1 MRAFSPAD
9 FPLPLPKTHR
19 FPIDKYAMLRQRLQA
34 FGWQVQSAVVA
45 SDNDLLQ
52 VHCPDYVRSVRQG
65 TLDAKAIRA
74 LGFPWS
80 PEMIVRSSASVG
92 GTICAAFQALELGY
106 GVNLAGGTHHAF
118 RERGEGFCVF
128 NDAVVAA
135 TKLHQANQ
143 IRTAAIVDLD
153 VHQGNGTAK
162 LGQELNW
169 LTTISVHGAKNYPFR
184 KEIGDLDIELPDA
197 TDDASYLACVQQQVL
212 PMLADLNPDIVF
224 LNAGADVLAGDR
236 FGRLAL
242 TPRGVGQRDDLI
254 YEFCQTKDS
263 PLVWIMGGG
272 YQPEL
277 SVLID
282 AHFESLK
289 RLAARYS

>member
-1 MRAFSPAD
+1 
-9 FPLPLPKTHR
+9 
-19 FPIDKYAMLRQRLQA
+19 
-34 FGWQVQSAVVA
+34 
-45 SDNDLLQ
+45 
-52 VHCPDYVRSVRQG
+52 
-65 TLDAKAIRA
+65 
-74 LGFPWS
+74 
-80 PEMIVRSSASVG
+80 
-92 GTICAAFQALELGY
+92 
-106 GVNLAGGTHHAF
+106 
-118 RERGEGFCVF
+118 
-128 NDAVVAA
+128 
-135 TKLHQANQ
+135 
-143 IRTAAIVDLD
+143 
-153 VHQGNGTAK
+153 
-162 LGQELNW
+162 
-169 LTTISVHGAKNYPFR
+169 
-184 KEIGDLDIELPDA
+184 
-197 TDDASYLACVQQQVL
+197 
-212 PMLADLNPDIVF
+212 MLADLNPDIVF